1 MPYDKQTWVDR
12 QVQNPMTFVLT
23 NNADGTITLTP
34 SPGAITSE
42 GSLLLAERM
51 NHMEDG
57 IALVNDRIDKE
68 LKTITDCNEALETGI
83 YWAPN
88 GTKNN
93 PSANNFIIQTF
104 FKDSE
109 NIMQLAYLASGN
121 LNVVYKRYFTTTWS
135 DWISNVKSAI
145 SVCFNADNVLQAGNS
160 RLIFNTVINNA
171 GSSFYLENGYIKT
184 YKNVKA
190 LVTCN
195 VWVATQSRVWFIA
208 SNKRNNY
215 YVNSI
220 DMIGQDASG
229 YQTLSGSS
237 VFDFKVGDVIE
248 VSNIQPENVLLNRW
262 FRKKSGNS
270 FKCGRNLERR

>member
-1 MPYDKQTWVDR
+1 MPYDKQTWADR

-93 PSANNFIIQTF
+93 PSENNFIIQTY

-135 DWISNVKSAI
+135 DWISNTKSAI
-145 SVCFNADNVLQAGNS
+145 SVCFENASVLQAGNS
-160 RLIFNTVINNA
+160 RLIFNTVLNTN
-171 GSSFYLENGYIKT
+171 GDRFYLENGYIKT
-184 YKNVKA
+184 RKDVRV
-190 LVTCN
+190 LVSLT
-195 VWVATQSRVWFIA
+195 VWVNTQNRVWFTVFDT
-208 SNKRNNY
+208 RNGKT
-215 YVNSI
+215 VNSI
-220 DMIGQDASG
+220 DLIGQDASG
-229 YQTLSGSS
+229 YQTLTGVG
-237 VFDFKVGDVIE
+237 VFDFRAEDIIHVVYNQSDAVYLNQG
-248 VSNIQPENVLLNRW
+248 SGRGQATLL
-262 FRKKSGNS
+262 SVV
-270 FKCGRNLERR
+270 EI